1 MLACLRVGADR
12 SASREVKIKNQSHIL
27 DIFLLPKI
35 YDRMVLMDGKQQ
47 FDSHTIR
54 KLFQTDIAKAEEL
67 ILELL
72 NQEPENLKYKLLWVE
87 LLLKKKA
94 IEKAEKVC
102 KEILAQWPT
111 ERYAL
116 QLKGRILLAKGNKK
130 AAQEAC
136 EIFQYL
142 FRQSPSQILLYWLLQ
157 AHLKAKQ
164 PQKAWQ
170 LLQNVPFHIQ
180 DNFYIRRLQ
189 AVILTKLKKYQ
200 DALKVYELLLKEN
213 PKDARLKRQVLL
225 MKKYIKGNAKWE
237 SEIQTI
243 ASMPSAQQDVN
254 LLLTQAQM
262 ARQHGKLFEAITLY
276 EKVLKIEPQNKEA
289 MLNLGFTLVKC
300 KEAELIDR
308 GIAILKQFFL
318 QDPYF
323 HPVRSA
329 LFSAY
334 QRQGRVDALLSTLE
348 ETLQRHPE
356 KVKIYGWIKRYE
368 KLVETH
374 ATDS

>member
-1 MLACLRVGADR
+1 MEKEQFAT
-12 SASREVKIKNQSHIL
+12 IKRLI
-27 DIFLLPKI
+27 
-35 YDRMVLMDGKQQ
+35 
-47 FDSHTIR
+47 
-54 KLFQTDIAKAEEL
+54 QTDTIKAEEE

-94 IEKAEKVC
+94 IERAEKIC
-102 KEILAQWPT
+102 KEVLEKWPT
-111 ERYAL
+111 ERQAL

-130 AAQEAC
+130 SAQEAC

-142 FRQSPSQILLYWLLQ
+142 FQQSPSQILLYWLLQ

-180 DNFYIRRLQ
+180 DNFHIRRLQ
-189 AVILTKLKKYQ
+189 AVILTRLKKYQ
-200 DALKVYELLLKEN
+200 EALKVYELLLKEN
-213 PKDARLKRQVLL
+213 PKDAQLKRQVLL
-225 MKKYIKGNAKWE
+225 IKRYIKGNADWE
-237 SEIQTI
+237 REIQVI
-243 ASMPSAQQDVN
+243 AGMPFAQKDVN

-262 ARQHGKLFEAITLY
+262 ARQHGNFSEAITLY

-289 MLNLGFTLVKC
+289 TLNLGFTLIKC
-300 KEAELIDR
+300 EAPELINK
-308 GIAILKQFFL
+308 GIEILRQFFL

-348 ETLQRHPE
+348 EALQRHPE
-356 KVKIYGWIKRYE
+356 KVKIYGWIKRYQ